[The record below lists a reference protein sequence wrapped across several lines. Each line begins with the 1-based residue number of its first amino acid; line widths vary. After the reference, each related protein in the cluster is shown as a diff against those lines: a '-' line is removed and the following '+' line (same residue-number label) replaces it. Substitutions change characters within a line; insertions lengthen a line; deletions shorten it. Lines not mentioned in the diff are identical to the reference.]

1 MALYLALDSGG
12 TKTDAVVHDEKGNI
26 IARRITPGCNAMDVG
41 EDEASARIITAL
53 EGVREFFPDGRPDAA
68 FCGLASKNYYGERLY
83 GKAQRLFSD
92 WNITWE
98 DDGRGMITS
107 VLGAGDGGCIVCG
120 TGSSMF
126 CRRGGEMMHTGGWG
140 YLMDTVGSGFML
152 GRDALRA
159 SLRMFDGRGEKT
171 LLYELT
177 SEKLG
182 AKPEDSIPAIYSG
195 GRPFIASFAS
205 TVFAAVK
212 EGDSVAREIFAL
224 NAQAL
229 ADMTFVGE
237 RFYRAPFDL
246 VLSGGILLNYPEY
259 AEEVRRRGSRMANMI
274 RAEVPPVFGCALENV
289 MYREGFDL
297 PAFRER
303 FMKSYEVLAPRVCGR
318 LT

>member
-1 MALYLALDSGG
+1 MALFLALDSGG
-12 TKTDAVVHDEKGNI
+12 TKTIALIHDEQGNI
-26 IARRITPGCNAMDVG
+26 QASDVTPGCNAMDVG
-41 EDEASARIITAL
+41 AKEASERLVRAL
-53 EGVREFFPDGRPDAA
+53 ERIAA
-68 FCGLASKNYYGERLY
+68 KIPGCVPERGFCGVASKNYYGEALY
-83 GKAQRLFSD
+83 GKAQRRFAG
-92 WNITWE
+92 WNIRWE
-98 DDGRGMITS
+98 DDGRGMISS
-107 VLGAGDGGCIVCG
+107 VMGNRDGGCIVCG

-126 CRRGGEMMHTGGWG
+126 CRRGSEMMHTGGWG

-274 RAEVPPVFGCALENV
+274 RAEIPPVFGCALENV

-303 FMKSYEVLAPRVCGR
+303 FMKGYGATASSGARK
-318 LT
+318 